1 MSRRSIL
8 FGSLALIAVLVLPPL
23 APSSRAQTPPD
34 GNAPAKPPDQP
45 QAQGKNIDLVLC
57 LDVSNSMDHLI
68 DSAKQKLWDIVNDLA
83 KVKPTPRLRVG
94 LYSYGHSNYD
104 AQKGWVRKELDFVD
118 DLDLVFQK
126 LFALKTHGGD
136 EYVARVCRDA
146 MRDLKWSKE
155 NDALKI
161 LFVCGNEPA
170 AQDPTLKLADI
181 ADLAAKSGINLNT
194 IYCGGAD
201 DNDGRDWRELAGLAG
216 GRFANIDQSKNV
228 RVTIATP
235 FDKDIA
241 ALADKVNATYV
252 PYTVEG
258 GAKALQ
264 QKLATENSKELGP
277 VNLAARV
284 VTQNSAIYRNA
295 AWDLVDKMKADPKF
309 DITKVPDAQLCEEL
323 KKLKP
328 QERVAYVQNK
338 LREREAIQKQVETL
352 NAKREAHIR
361 VEMQKQASDPN
372 RGFDRALRTLIRE
385 QAAAKK
391 IVVPE

>member
-1 MSRRSIL
+1 MSRRSISS
-8 FGSLALIAVLVLPPL
+8 GSLALFVLLIL
-23 APSSRAQTPPD
+23 SAPSSQGQDQQPA
-34 GNAPAKPPDQP
+34 NSPAKP

-83 KVKPTPRLRVG
+83 KVKPTPKLRVG
-94 LYSYGHSNYD
+94 LYSYGHTDYD

-126 LFALKTHGGD
+126 LFALKTNGGD

-146 MRDLKWSKE
+146 MRELAWSKDK
-155 NDALKI
+155 DALKI

-170 AQDPTLKLADI
+170 SQDPTLKLAEI
-181 ADLAAKSGINLNT
+181 ADMAAKNGVNLNT

-201 DNDGRDWRELAGLAG
+201 DGDGRDWRELAGLAG

-241 ALADKVNATYV
+241 ALADKVNATYI

-258 GAKALQ
+258 EAKALQ
-264 QKLATENSKELGP
+264 QKLATENSKKLGP

-295 AWDLVDKMKADPKF
+295 TWDLVDKFKADPKF
-309 DITKVPDAQLCEEL
+309 DITKVPEDQLCEEL

-328 QERVAYVQNK
+328 AERVTYVQNK

-361 VEMQKQASDPN
+361 VEMQKQSSDPN
-372 RGFDRALRTLIRE
+372 RGFDRALRELIRE

-391 IVVPE
+391 IQVPE